1 MNPSV
6 HDNENRQ
13 PTVLDTDQQQVAEVY
28 AKALLSSTEPVGAS
42 EQVMEE
48 FGSFVEAIRGSS
60 RDARTFLQGIPR
72 DDLIA
77 LIDRMLRGKVHQL
90 LLNFLKVVA
99 EHGRMN
105 ALETIYLAAVEQLD
119 KLRNRVRV
127 QVTTATPLEDSQ
139 AEALKNAL
147 RQQTGAEPILI
158 TRVNPDMIGGLIIQV
173 GDTVYDGSVTAQ
185 LEQMRGRL
193 IERSTHEI
201 ERRRDL
207 VRTAG

>member
-1 MNPSV
+1 MNPSL
-6 HDNENRQ
+6 HDNEYRQ

-60 RDARTFLQGIPR
+60 RDARTFLRAIPR

-99 EHGRMN
+99 EHGRMD
-105 ALETIYLAAVEQLD
+105 ALEMIYLAAVEQLD

>member
-1 MNPSV
+1 VNPSL
-6 HDNENRQ
+6 HDNEYRH
-13 PTVLDTDQQQVAEVY
+13 PTVLDTDQQQVADVY

-60 RDARTFLQGIPR
+60 RDTRTFLQDIPR
-72 DDLIA
+72 DELIG
-77 LIDRMLRGKVHQL
+77 LIDRLLRGKVHQL

-99 EHGRMN
+99 KHGRMN
-105 ALETIYLAAVEQLD
+105 ALPAIYLAAVEQLD

-147 RQQTGAEPILI
+147 RQKTGAEPILV

>member
-6 HDNENRQ
+6 HDNEYSQ
-13 PTVLDTDQQQVAEVY
+13 PTVLDTEQQQVAEVY
-28 AKALLSSTEPVGAS
+28 AKALLGATEQVGAS

-48 FGSFVEAIRGSS
+48 FGSFVEAVYGSS
-60 RDARTFLQGIPR
+60 RDVRSFLQAVPR
-72 DDLIA
+72 DDLRE
-77 LIDRMLRGKVHQL
+77 LIDRLLAGKAHQL
-90 LLNFLKVVA
+90 LVNFLKVVA
-99 EHGRMN
+99 DHGRMN
-105 ALETIYLAAVEQLD
+105 ALEAIYKAAVEQLD

-127 QVTTATPLEDSQ
+127 HVTTATPLADSQ
-139 AEALKNAL
+139 AEILKNAL

-158 TRVNPDMIGGLIIQV
+158 TRVDPDMIGGLIVQV

-185 LEQMRGRL
+185 LENMRGRL
-193 IERSTHEI
+193 IERSIHEI